1 MEKAPPLSVSKK
13 SAYGVLFRDLRRFPL
28 APMGLPGGKRRKE
41 TLHSK
46 VSESAAHV
54 AGFGLHL
61 EGFGPPNLPKG
72 FFDSLSGGALPMEK
86 APPLSGVWLNSGRH
100 HAPAADAE
108 ASCTSKPICASS
120 GAVT

>member
-1 MEKAPPLSVSKK
+1 MSKK
-13 SAYGVLFRDLRRFPL
+13 SACGVLFRDLRRFPL

-61 EGFGPPNLPKG
+61 EGFGPPNLLEG
-72 FFDSLSGGALPMEK
+72 FFDSLSRIPFKGDAAVYSQGESTNVGRLPSV
-86 APPLSGVWLNSGRH
+86 AIRF
-100 HAPAADAE
+100 AA
-108 ASCTSKPICASS
+108 I
-120 GAVT
+120 

>member
-1 MEKAPPLSVSKK
+1 MSKK

-46 VSESAAHV
+46 ASESAAHV

-61 EGFGPPNLPKG
+61 EGFSPPNLPEG
-72 FFDSLSGGALPMEK
+72 FFDSLWSPGED
-86 APPLSGVWLNSGRH
+86 APGLHSCNSKT
-100 HAPAADAE
+100 P
-108 ASCTSKPICASS
+108 ASS
-120 GAVT
+120 GGSEDLKL

>member
-1 MEKAPPLSVSKK
+1 
-13 SAYGVLFRDLRRFPL
+13 
-28 APMGLPGGKRRKE
+28 MGLPGGKRRKE

-72 FFDSLSGGALPMEK
+72 FFDNLKRRRNVPPALGMCVFSAIGLYGLCPRGTGFVQVYFQK
-86 APPLSGVWLNSGRH
+86 TN
-100 HAPAADAE
+100 PAGE
-108 ASCTSKPICASS
+108 
-120 GAVT
+120 AVTGWKGIWMKWNVL